1 MLHTLQKLGRI
12 ELESRG
18 EYDGLVWST
27 EDLTDKKGTS
37 RAVEIRIDLDAP
49 VGERVSFGDFF
60 SIEEIDAEWLWNRGG
75 VKMASA
81 NTSSHYFAV
90 KPKNSYSLFK
100 TLFGKGLNDSPQ
112 LKGWS
117 KGLEDDEIRLLLTTI
132 NAKDIKDGLLKI
144 LGGPKKKSES
154 ALRKSHPDLSEKD
167 RIALLYTTIKGE
179 KLDLNTFT
187 PLAQIGNYLEIY
199 NHKKKNS
206 SLPKKPRLCHLNG
219 TLTAP
224 GTPPKYDDRKNINKI
239 FVTTTFNYA
248 NNLDKNN
255 FINNFALNAQ
265 TKYEVEVGGDLL
277 KEMECNIAGIRHYI
291 IPRWIDEGDFS
302 KNDLAE
308 IQSIVELTLNL
319 SSIENLIATLQ
330 DGRIIETPYSIT
342 LLGFHSDGQSI
353 KVTSIIQDV
362 PNFHF
367 SQILQIQ
374 RRLSEQ
380 LSPLSGK
387 FPFRLNSIYR
397 LVPLIPRPAK
407 KKGNSPSNKNFPPRN
422 EALQLIKSVLER
434 RPIDESVLWRH
445 FTRLALCHR
454 YARYK
459 KHTNVYDPKKADAQ
473 ETMDRGML
481 NAVNGYWILR
491 IFLHRLGLLANTT
504 LSDQSSF
511 TLNPSDMND
520 RDYPKQMQM
529 TKRQEALFHLGR
541 ALNHMAHA
549 QAQRNNSKR
558 ILQKLNFNGMDR
570 DAIRRLSI
578 DLAENALVYKSKKPK
593 YDTVHDELRYP
604 LSRFEAGFDHNTWNE
619 SNEFGRPVGEEEALF
634 YILSGCHFIPA
645 KADADDQDDT
655 PQA

>member
-49 VGERVSFGDFF
+49 VGERVHFGDFF

-75 VKMASA
+75 VRFFGGPR
-81 NTSSHYFAV
+81 TPSHYPGV
-90 KPKNSYSLFK
+90 RTKNAFNLRKSLLGK
-100 TLFGKGLNDSPQ
+100 TPGHDAELLNWM
-112 LKGWS
+112 G
-117 KGLEDDEIRLLLTTI
+117 EDADASLQ
-132 NAKDIKDGLLKI
+132 NAI
-144 LGGPKKKSES
+144 S
-154 ALRKSHPDLSEKD
+154 ALRTEDIEKGLARLLAASDKYKEAAIRAVHTGLSLTD
-167 RIALLYTTIKGE
+167 RVTFIYISLRGSS
-179 KLDLNTFT
+179 LNLPTYK
-187 PLAQIGNYLEIY
+187 PLAQIGNFLEVFRSRM
-199 NHKKKNS
+199 KVTELS
-206 SLPKKPRLCHLNG
+206 DSLETCHLTG
-219 TLTAP
+219 TANAP
-224 GTPPKYDDRKNINKI
+224 GEAPGFSGRYNLNKT
-239 FVTTTFNYA
+239 FVQETVNYA
-248 NNLDKNN
+248 NNLDGKNYGNN
-255 FINNFALNAQ
+255 FRIGSVIEAELDAAS
-265 TKYEVEVGGDLL
+265 ELL
-277 KEMECNIAGIRHYI
+277 LSGMTCRIAGVPHVIV
-291 IPRWIDEGDFS
+291 PRWIDEADFE
-302 KNDLAE
+302 KQDLQRFQKL
-308 IQSIVELTLNL
+308 IELTLNL
-319 SSIENLIATLQ
+319 SDIESITAILQ
-330 DGRIIETPYSIT
+330 DAIEEDNPYWIT
-342 LLGFHSDGQSI
+342 LLAYDSNGNYF
-353 KVTSIIQDV
+353 KVTGTIPDV

-367 SQILQIQ
+367 LNILRTQ
-374 RRLSEQ
+374 RNLIEQ
-380 LSPLSGK
+380 LAPLMGK
-387 FPFRLNSIYR
+387 FPFRLNGIYR
-397 LVPLIPRPAK
+397 LIPLLAET
-407 KKGNSPSNKNFPPRN
+407 PRN